1 MKIEVTL
8 SDYEGSPARLERLT
22 HVFAEVLRL
31 LAPAPRLIEQITA
44 LHDHKGL
51 LQVTTR
57 YPDVPPLLRY
67 VIGEIWQTV
76 GQEDRTE
83 IKLNTLPF

>member
-1 MKIEVTL
+1 VKIEVTL
-8 SDYEGSPARLERLT
+8 SDYEGRQVRLERLT
-22 HVFAEVLRL
+22 NVFAEVLRL

-44 LHDHKGL
+44 LHGHKGL
-51 LQVTTR
+51 LHVTTR

-67 VIGEIWQTV
+67 VMGEIWQTV

-83 IKLNTLPF
+83 IEFNTIPF